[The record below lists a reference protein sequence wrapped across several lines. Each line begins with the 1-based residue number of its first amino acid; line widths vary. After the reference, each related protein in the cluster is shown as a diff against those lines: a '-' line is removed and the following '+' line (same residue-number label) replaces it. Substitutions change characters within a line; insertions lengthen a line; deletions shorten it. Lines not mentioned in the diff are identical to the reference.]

1 MANVVQGLNVSGVTA
16 RHWIL
21 GKASYKHPIGRPEW
35 AYRKLVGHS
44 FVIVS
49 REEGGLLTAPNWN
62 IVIGDDQSPA
72 FYVCGAECDTRVN
85 VNLDT

>member
-1 MANVVQGLNVSGVTA
+1 M
-16 RHWIL
+16 
-21 GKASYKHPIGRPEW
+21 